1 MSRVTWNKPGHKPY
15 AAPVA
20 SHPPSLIAVSAAP
33 RLIAAGLAAA
43 EGLGFCAL
51 LVGELVAVGSR
62 SVGAVLPAA
71 LFFGLCG
78 AGLLWCARGLVAADS
93 WSRGPVVA
101 AQLLLLAIAWS
112 YHRPYPEAA
121 AALAVAAGV
130 CLVLLVLPSTAR
142 ELADVPPQS

>member
-1 MSRVTWNKPGHKPY
+1 
-15 AAPVA
+15 
-20 SHPPSLIAVSAAP
+20 VSAAP

-51 LVGELVAVGSR
+51 LVAELLAVGSGP
-62 SVGAVLPAA
+62 VGVVVPAA

-121 AALAVAAGV
+121 AALAVGAGI
-130 CLVLLVLPSTAR
+130 CLVLLVLPSTSR
-142 ELADVPPQS
+142 ELADVPPQSGAQS